1 MASYSL
7 DLRERVVK
15 AHVEEGQNKSEVAR
29 RFGVSR
35 WSVGRYVK
43 RASAGS
49 LAATPHPGSKPRL
62 GNAQCEV
69 LRRQVQEHHDWS
81 LEQHARA
88 LTQETGTPIKKS
100 SVGNYLKRLGI
111 TYKKEL
117 CCQRARRT
125 SASNLPSRCRRQK
138 DEDAGIY
145 RRDKCLRWTE
155 P

>member
-49 LAATPHPGSKPRL
+49 LAATPHPGSRQRL
-62 GNAQCEV
+62 SGAQCEV
-69 LRRQVQEHHDWS
+69 LRRQVQEHHDWT
-81 LEQHARA
+81 LKRHAEA
-88 LTQETGTPIKKS
+88 LAETTGVKLKKS
-100 SVGNYLKRLGI
+100 SMGNYLKRLRI
-111 TYKKEL
+111 THKK
-117 CCQRARRT
+117 RALSLASEMKTSGKPTSRR
-125 SASNLPSRCRRQK
+125 
-138 DEDAGIY
+138 
-145 RRDKCLRWTE
+145 
-155 P
+155 